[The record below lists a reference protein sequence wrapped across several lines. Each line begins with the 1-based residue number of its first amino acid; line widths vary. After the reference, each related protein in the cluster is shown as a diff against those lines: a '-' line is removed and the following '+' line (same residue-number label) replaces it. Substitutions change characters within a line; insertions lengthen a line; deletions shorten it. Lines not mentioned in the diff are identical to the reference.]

1 MLVWTDTPSVRSA
14 KQTCMVIPE
23 ENKCFGFVTSVEHSK
38 EIILIHFCYL
48 QSSHNQNTYYIL

>member
-1 MLVWTDTPSVRSA
+1 MQNARNV